1 MPTRP
6 QALFQ
11 VVIRRHSGF
20 YIWKIFLPMILMASI
35 PWAVFWYEVHDF
47 SGQMSVPLAVMLS
60 MVAFQLSIAKDL
72 PRVGYTTFLDAVFL
86 TSFTFCIPV
95 HCGNCVRVRAA
106 GEKADR
112 PGGNHPAHCPL
123 GFPARLCRMSGN
135 AGRCVLAGRTAWPHE
150 EGK

>member
-20 YIWKIFLPMILMASI
+20 HIWKIFLPMILMASI

-86 TSFTFCIPV
+86 TSFTFVFLCIAEIV
-95 HCGNCVRVRAA
+95 FVYVLQVKKRIALAETIRHTARW
-106 GEKADR
+106 
-112 PGGNHPAHCPL
+112 
-123 GFPARLCRMSGN
+123 GFPLAY
-135 AGRCVLAGRTAWPHE
+135 AGCLAMLVVVY
-150 EGK
+150 

>member
-1 MPTRP
+1 MPTRF

-60 MVAFQLSIAKDL
+60 MIAFQLCMAKDL
-72 PRVGYTTFLDAVFL
+72 PRVGYTTFLGALFL
-86 TSFTFCIPV
+86 TSFTFIFFCIV
-95 HCGNCVRVRAA
+95 EIVFVY
-106 GEKADR
+106 
-112 PGGNHPAHCPL
+112 
-123 GFPARLCRMSGN
+123 
-135 AGRCVLAGRTAWPHE
+135 VLQAKKRTALAETIRELPV
-150 EGK
+150 GVSRSPMRDV